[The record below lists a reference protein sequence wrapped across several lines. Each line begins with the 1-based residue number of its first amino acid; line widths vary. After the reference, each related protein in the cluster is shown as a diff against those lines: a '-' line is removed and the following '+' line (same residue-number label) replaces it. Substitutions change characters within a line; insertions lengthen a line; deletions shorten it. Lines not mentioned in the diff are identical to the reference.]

1 MWPTLIPTEISKDD
15 QLWMCMHLNVL
26 FSVAY

>member
-1 MWPTLIPTEISKDD
+1 MWPTLIPTEISKVD
-15 QLWMCMHLNVL
+15 QLWMSMHLNVL

>member
-1 MWPTLIPTEISKDD
+1 MWPNLIPTEISKDD